1 MDPLVSGLPSQKF
14 ILRPLHKLRLEEGVE
29 AFMNYKLMPSLV
41 YLKLKTSSF
50 LTSSPSR
57 LSMRPGW
64 RVVLG
69 IYLISEAAPSDRYLR
84 LNFVAINLLLSSE
97 RSCYI

>member
-1 MDPLVSGLPSQKF
+1 MDSLVSGPQRKVYF
-14 ILRPLHKLRLEEGVE
+14 TLHKLRWEEGVE
-29 AFMNYKLMPSLV
+29 AFMNYKLMPSLF
-41 YLKLKTSSF
+41 KLENKFLSLSSN
-50 LTSSPSR
+50 PSLMSIR
-57 LSMRPGW
+57 PDAVLS
-64 RVVLG
+64 